1 VPLERVL
8 RLQRTTL
15 DDVREAAREQGIGNL
30 RDVRLGI
37 LEPDGKF
44 SFLRAEGGQQAR
56 EDEPAEA

>member
-1 VPLERVL
+1 VL

-44 SFLRAEGGQQAR
+44 SFLRTEGGQQAR
-56 EDEPAEA
+56 QDEPAEA